1 MNAEIITIGDEILIG
16 QIIDTNSAFIAKEL
30 NKIGVSVFQIT
41 SIQDEK
47 EHILQTFKEAEKR
60 ADIIIVTGGL
70 GPTKDDITKKCF
82 CDYFD
87 DELVQNDE
95 VLKHVEYLFETY
107 IDTPISDLNR
117 LQAMVPSK
125 AIVLKNQYG
134 TAPGMFFEN
143 GEKVFVS
150 LPGVPYEMKALIT
163 DEVLPKLQKKYSR
176 PVLLH
181 KTVLTYGLGESAI
194 ANKIENWEDSL
205 PDHIKLAYLPNL
217 GKVRLRLS
225 GRGFNEEQLE
235 KDLYDEIEKL
245 KVIIGDIIYGLEEE
259 SPMEET
265 LKNLFAENGFT
276 LATAESCTGG
286 QIASLLT
293 SVSGASSYFSG
304 SMVTYATQ
312 SKIDLL
318 SVPAEIIEKHSVV
331 SAEVAEAMA
340 SGVRQKLKTDFAIST
355 TGNAGPS
362 KGDSDADLGT
372 VYIGI
377 ATPSKIYSEKF
388 SFGNHRE
395 KVVGKAVNKSL
406 QMIRKALLEHI
417 AE

>member
-47 EHILQTFKEAEKR
+47 EHILQTFKEAEQR